1 MTVADLPKASQ
12 QSADDINPK
21 KRKHEGEEEEESNS
35 VGMESISSELRQPD
49 LPEFNLT
56 SAKSPAKEELG
67 EKAPSE
73 EWQTV
78 DRRPKKKAKKIPKV
92 GNGNYPA
99 ITFAAR
105 ESRLSAQI
113 KIGDL
118 QSLVLYILA
127 DGMAP
132 QFVSVRHRPQFRK
145 IVVLMVPGLEESMF
159 GTKPASDARRY
170 SPDEYYPRKLKSE
183 ALPENLKLFADMFE
197 YIWPVKTPGDKKY
210 AKMHSPLHAMLTAPV
225 TKSQENKSSH
235 GRGPRQSREPSG
247 WQNNRTPITQF
258 LTSPED
264 LQENGYT
271 LHPATYTEIID
282 KNNLAEQRKTW
293 EVDEA
298 HGWVDTKVNNFD
310 EGSVPDNEFEQGSLT
325 VGREIFAMDCEMCMT
340 GKDEFSLTRISIV
353 SWDGSVVLDELVKP
367 ENPIIDYL
375 TQYSGITEAMLA
387 PVTTTLQDI
396 QKKLVE
402 LFHPR
407 SIIIGHSLDSDLK
420 ALKLTHPYIIDTAV
434 IYPHPRGPPLKSSL
448 KWLAKKYL
456 GKEIQKGHGA
466 TGHDSTEDART
477 CLDLVKLKCEK
488 GSDWGASDSQGE
500 NLFKRLARAGVRY
513 KSQGGSNIPDFTDGN
528 GKSSAAVDWGDPK
541 RGPGGAASFSI
552 GCKSDEEIMEGVI
565 RATNGDPDGK
575 EIPGGGVDFVWGRF
589 RELEDLKGWNNQRL
603 PRTPDFKSTVEEGD
617 AVTVNEADE
626 KMKIDTVMEE
636 SISKPVSNTT
646 ESNIISEQKASED
659 INNAKVSEPS
669 TTETSPIA
677 PTMDPIASAT
687 HTLTQ
692 RIHKIYNALPPCTAF
707 IIYSGSGDPKEMV
720 RYQKMKQQFQHEYK
734 TTKWDQLS
742 VKWTDVEEQAM
753 GKAADEA
760 RNGIGFIAVK

>member
-1 MTVADLPKASQ
+1 MRKKKK
-12 QSADDINPK
+12 NP
-21 KRKHEGEEEEESNS
+21 
-35 VGMESISSELRQPD
+35 IQL
-49 LPEFNLT
+49 
-56 SAKSPAKEELG
+56 SPAKEELG
-67 EKAPSE
+67 EQPSSE
-73 EWQTV
+73 AWQTV
-78 DRRPKKKAKKIPKV
+78 DRRPKKKAKKIPKA
-92 GNGNYPA
+92 GNNYPA
-99 ITFAAR
+99 ITFAAK
-105 ESRLSAQI
+105 ESRLSGQI

-145 IVVLMVPGLEESMF
+145 VVVLTVPGLEESMF
-159 GTKPASDARRY
+159 GTKPASGSHRH

-183 ALPENLKLFADMFE
+183 TLPENLKLFADMFE
-197 YIWPVKTPGDKKY
+197 YIWPVKTPGDRKY

-225 TKSQENKSSH
+225 TKSQEKNSNGK
-235 GRGPRQSREPSG
+235 GPRQAREPKG
-247 WQNNRTPITQF
+247 WQNSRTPITHF
-258 LTSPED
+258 LTSTED

-271 LHPATYTEIID
+271 LHPATYNDVID

-293 EVDEA
+293 ELDEA

-310 EGSVPDNEFEQGSLT
+310 DGSAPDDEFEQGSLT

-353 SWDGSVVLDELVKP
+353 GWDGSVVLDELVKP
-367 ENPIIDYL
+367 EKPIINYL
-375 TQYSGITEAMLA
+375 TQYSGITEAMLSS
-387 PVTTTLQDI
+387 VTTTLQDV
-396 QKKLVE
+396 QKKLLE
-402 LFHPR
+402 IFHPR
-407 SIIIGHSLDSDLK
+407 TILIGHSLDSDLK

-448 KWLAKKYL
+448 KWLAQKYL

-513 KSQGGSNIPDFTDGN
+513 KSQGALAIPDLTD
-528 GKSSAAVDWGDPK
+528 GKSSAAIDWGDPK
-541 RGPGGAASFSI
+541 RGPGAAATFSI
-552 GCKSDEEIMEGVI
+552 GCQSDEQIMEGVI
-565 RATNGDPDGK
+565 RAINGDNDGK

-589 RELEDLKGWNNQRL
+589 RELEELKGWTNQKL
-603 PRTPDFKSTVEEGD
+603 PRAPEIKSAVVEGS
-617 AVTVNEADE
+617 AVEDETGE
-626 KMKIDTVMEE
+626 KMEVARSVKEPE
-636 SISKPVSNTT
+636 SNSIPENT
-646 ESNIISEQKASED
+646 ESNTVTEQKTEED
-659 INNAKVSEPS
+659 AKIPSSPSEPPL
-669 TTETSPIA
+669 TN
-677 PTMDPIASAT
+677 DPISTAT
-687 HTLTQ
+687 LALTN
-692 RIHKIYNALPPCTAF
+692 RIYKIYNSLPPCTAF
-707 IIYSGSGDPKEMV
+707 ILYSGSGDPREMV

-753 GKAADEA
+753 NRAADEA